1 MDRSVEGARLNAS
14 SSRLPA
20 LPPSSPVPSSEAGEI
35 EEARAGLLGRRYWA
49 GLQTRED
56 GLQERGGNDEF
67 EANLSSE
74 DELAMSPVRPQA
86 RTLASS
92 AERRRRAP
100 SPSLAVPAFRRSSSR
115 RPHSPSDRPSPEPS
129 LPHPDEVL
137 RKPRRSTSPTLSD
150 ASSHV
155 LDMIARPRKPVQ
167 SRPSR
172 PSRSPSPPD
181 TRTPTPPP
189 RKRPRTATPP
199 PSSSS
204 RASSPVHIPP
214 DAAHLVAGRALRT
227 RTVAQLKPYSVEQL
241 KYTKTLLKNGWE
253 GAVVR
258 TKRPVEETAE
268 DLQRKKEE
276 LARRPKDSLGGWLV
290 SDEEDGTGDSPPR
303 LQDGSLGS
311 ADPSSGLQSDE
322 DGMTLL
328 EREAR
333 RKERM
338 ELAVAAAMGGN
349 GKKRPYS
356 PHRHGPSRIDNPPH
370 RTKGPQSRKKRPEA
384 VSDDDSS
391 DSSTTTTTSS
401 QQKRRRPRRAE
412 SAPPSSSPAHTPRKK
427 TASKRRRFADRHG
440 SGSAAAAPRRPASSA
455 RRQIRADSEPPT
467 SSPARQPV
475 GMATKPRNMA
485 KPSKS
490 VHRRAGSGE
499 RSALDRDI
507 LNLPSPS
514 RWRSDGESDLPS
526 DEEEEEDEE
535 EGGADEESQSPDR
548 QLGPSRLELS
558 HKRKRALGAMMPAVF
573 LKKAAKDLKLM
584 AREREVGEYSS
595 GSELNSGDEEAVERA
610 SKNRAKKRIVP
621 GDAPMRFD
629 GEAFTDESGDDPDQ
643 SDDGLGEKDEEDE
656 NDAVSSWLQSFA
668 PRRTNAAEEDIVDR
682 FLKRAKRPPPKKR
695 KAGKGAGSR
704 ARPSA
709 EGSTKDKKEGREE
722 RAALQETGNYV
733 VGYRP
738 LDGPAAPKRKPR
750 SVPLDTDDAI
760 FAFVR
765 QQELTGAGMDGD
777 NVVVIAPPVKPRS
790 AAEQLPP
797 NRVDAISTSVHAV
810 PATDLRND
818 EAWATFGKFSPDFGL
833 DRLPPGIRFSSP
845 SSFVANGHLYSLVNP
860 TVNVASFSCDVYGLH
875 LSPSTSLEQL
885 ESHLPAIC
893 DDILEDLARLGK
905 EDERLDSLADAGKV
919 LQYLGM
925 RIDTAT
931 GAEAAKTGPA
941 ILASLERLE
950 DRLNASPVFQA
961 AGKDFR
967 RGRVLVGWYLVD
979 IAARVQRTTSGA
991 VDERRLQQRVKSL
1004 VQNLLRHGQ
1013 DRTVKVLKAASSG
1026 DRLTADGTVEAWL
1039 GLISLALKSD
1049 SFGQTALT
1057 VDVLW
1062 RIVEEEVRAG
1072 LSATAQKGPAG
1083 GEILAYTTL
1092 MLCAISQFSPS
1103 GVSTSTPRLP
1113 AHWTAVMATLDVI
1126 QPSALAAPDYNLSS
1140 TAVARRDRYLWTLF
1154 ARCLVLAER
1163 WGWRVDVKDDLL
1175 PRLFDLLNARRL
1187 SDLTTE
1193 TSGDFPEFLQ
1203 DLNKFGD
1210 ARLDRST
1217 DTAFSIFLKL
1227 VIAAAQGLPAT
1238 SDADKRRRGAQF
1250 TRLFLRLSPMVSASW
1265 SRQSIELTRSG
1276 SILVNHYSL
1285 DLAFAMLHPSGAG
1298 QRVEHARRLVS
1309 FADVD
1314 EEARRTC
1321 IRAIL
1326 YFAAVFRHH
1335 DLPLKPIVEWLASIA
1350 DMLKAE
1356 YTDIERQRRKEE
1368 YRLSKERSKSA
1379 GGKGD
1384 PLWQRAVLLTMV
1396 LRSVQVI
1403 LRFKKAGDAAP
1414 SYPDAALLHPSWTSH
1429 LLDSPLALDPMIG
1442 REAIKVIDCFLDV
1455 RRAALPRKN
1464 VAQAANDGGQGESQD
1479 DFGTFDDL
1487 DFDDPTLN
1495 AMLGIEGEAA
1505 DTGGGD
1511 DALRASDKACAEL
1524 LKTTIT
1530 PAFFRLVS
1538 NIFVSSSGSGP
1549 TIADRVSYAQYAV
1562 ECWVRCAAV
1571 AVENG
1576 VADWRPYLQYGAQS
1590 WKRLS
1595 DPVGRRDIGL
1605 FLIIEILK
1613 HDPAAYTVFAED
1625 VLEIWFESIVAR
1637 RLTSQHILTETLLNV
1652 DVENVGT
1659 VSPLFE
1665 GVPFDRSASS
1675 GKVEVEQ
1682 LDLLDKRPD
1691 LLKTIFENAARLA
1704 TASTASTLP
1713 PSTAQLLGR
1722 AGSAPIRPTISRG
1735 TIMNLLRSMLAS
1747 LRDNLA
1753 AIHDETTRRNY
1764 STFVRSTLAALTAAG
1779 AVQPSGFQPGK
1790 RGPFNET
1797 TLPDIAVLRSS
1808 AAS

>member
-1 MDRSVEGARLNAS
+1 MDRRVGDARLYAS
-14 SSRLPA
+14 SSRLPV
-20 LPPSSPVPSSEAGEI
+20 LSPSSPVPSSEAGEI
-35 EEARAGLLGRRYWA
+35 EEARAGLLGQRYWA
-49 GLQTRED
+49 GLQARKVRA
-56 GLQERGGNDEF
+56 QERGETDELD
-67 EANLSSE
+67 ADLSSE
-74 DELAMSPVRPQA
+74 DELAMSPVRLQA
-86 RTLASS
+86 YTLASS

-100 SPSLAVPAFRRSSSR
+100 SPSLAVPACRRPSSSR
-115 RPHSPSDRPSPEPS
+115 TRSPSPRPSPEPS

-137 RKPRRSTSPTLSD
+137 RKQSRSASPALSD

-155 LDMIARPRKPVQ
+155 LDIIARPRKPVQ

-172 PSRSPSPPD
+172 SPSPSD
-181 TRTPTPPP
+181 TRTTTPPP

-199 PSSSS
+199 PSSSP
-204 RASSPVHIPP
+204 RASSPVDIPP

-268 DLQRKKEE
+268 ELQRKKEE
-276 LARRPKDSLGGWLV
+276 LARKPKDSLGGWLV
-290 SDEEDGTGDSPPR
+290 SDEENGTGDSLPR
-303 LQDGSLGS
+303 LQDRSLGS
-311 ADPSSGLQSDE
+311 ADTSSGLQSDE
-322 DGMTLL
+322 DGMSLL

-356 PHRHGPSRIDNPPH
+356 PHRHGPSRIDNPLR
-370 RTKGPQSRKKRPEA
+370 RTKAPQSRKKRHGA
-384 VSDDDSS
+384 AASDDGSS
-391 DSSTTTTTSS
+391 DSSTATITSPR
-401 QQKRRRPRRAE
+401 QKRHRPRRAE
-412 SAPPSSSPAHTPRKK
+412 SAPPSSSPAHSPRK
-427 TASKRRRFADRHG
+427 TDGTKRRQVTDRRR
-440 SGSAAAAPRRPASSA
+440 SGSATAASRRPASSA

-475 GMATKPRNMA
+475 GMAKKPHNMA
-485 KPSKS
+485 KPSRS

-499 RSALDRDI
+499 RNALDRDI

-514 RWRSDGESDLPS
+514 RWRSDGDSELPS
-526 DEEEEEDEE
+526 DEDEEEDEE
-535 EGGADEESQSPDR
+535 QVGGDEESQSPDR

-610 SKNRAKKRIVP
+610 RKNQAKKRIVP
-621 GDAPMRFD
+621 GDAPMRFE
-629 GEAFTDESGDDPDQ
+629 GAAFTDESGDEPDR
-643 SDDGLGEKDEEDE
+643 SDDGVGDKDEEDE
-656 NDAVSSWLQSFA
+656 NDAVTSWLQSFA

-682 FLKRAKRPPPKKR
+682 LLKRAKRPPPKKR
-695 KAGKGAGSR
+695 KAGKAAESRVRPAG
-704 ARPSA
+704 
-709 EGSTKDKKEGREE
+709 EGSTKEKKGGREE
-722 RAALQETGNYV
+722 RASLKETGNYV

-738 LDGPAAPKRKPR
+738 LDGSAAKKRKPR
-750 SVPLDTDDAI
+750 SVPLDTDDVI

-765 QQELTGAGMDGD
+765 QQELSVEGKDD
-777 NVVVIAPPVKPRS
+777 DDDVVIAPPVKPRS
-790 AAEQLPP
+790 ATEQSLP
-797 NRVDAISTSVHAV
+797 NRVFAMSTGAPVVSANDV
-810 PATDLRND
+810 RND

-845 SSFVANGHLYSLVNP
+845 SSFIANGHLYSLVKPADNS
-860 TVNVASFSCDVYGLH
+860 ASASCDVYGLH
-875 LSPSTSLEQL
+875 LSSSTSLEQL
-885 ESHLPAIC
+885 ESHLLAIC

-905 EDERLDSLADAGKV
+905 EGEVLDSLADVGKV
-919 LQYLGM
+919 LQYLGK
-925 RIDTAT
+925 RIDAAT
-931 GAEAAKTGPA
+931 GAEAAKTGSA

-950 DRLNASPVFQA
+950 GRLNASSVFQA

-979 IAARVQRTTSGA
+979 IAARVQRTTSDV
-991 VDERRLQQRVKSL
+991 VDERRLQQRVRSL
-1004 VQNLLRHGQ
+1004 VQDLLRHGQ
-1013 DRTVKVLKAASSG
+1013 DRTVKTLKAASSG
-1026 DRLTADGTVEAWL
+1026 DRLVADGTVEAWL

-1049 SFGQTALT
+1049 SFGQAALT

-1072 LSATAQKGPAG
+1072 LSAAAQKGPAG
-1083 GEILAYTTL
+1083 GEILAYTVL
-1092 MLCAISQFSPS
+1092 MLCTISQFSPS

-1113 AHWTAVMATLDVI
+1113 AHWPAIMATLDVI
-1126 QPSALAAPDYNLSS
+1126 QPSALAAPDYNLPT
-1140 TAVARRDRYLWTLF
+1140 TAVARRDRYLWMLF
-1154 ARCLVLAER
+1154 ARCLILAER

-1175 PRLFDLLNARRL
+1175 PRFFDLLNARRL

-1193 TSGDFPEFLQ
+1193 TSGDFPDFLQ
-1203 DLNKFGD
+1203 DLSKFGD
-1210 ARLDRST
+1210 TRLDRSN
-1217 DTAFSIFLKL
+1217 DTAFAIFLKL
-1227 VIAAAQGLPAT
+1227 VIAAAQGLPAI
-1238 SDADKRRRGAQF
+1238 SDADKRRRGAQL
-1250 TRLFLRLSPMVSASW
+1250 TRLFLRLSPMVSAAW
-1265 SRQSIELTRSG
+1265 SRQSVELTRSG

-1285 DLAFAMLHPSGAG
+1285 DIAFAMLHPSGAA
-1298 QRVEHARRLVS
+1298 QRVEHARRLIS

-1314 EEARRTC
+1314 EDARRTC
-1321 IRAIL
+1321 IRAVL
-1326 YFAAVFRHH
+1326 YFAAAFRHH

-1350 DMLKAE
+1350 DTLKGE
-1356 YTDIERQRRKEE
+1356 YTEIERQRRKEE
-1368 YRLSKERSKSA
+1368 YRLSKDRLKSTS
-1379 GGKGD
+1379 GKGD

-1414 SYPDAALLHPSWTSH
+1414 SYPDVALLHPAWTSH

-1455 RRAALPRKN
+1455 RRAALPRQK
-1464 VAQAANDGGQGESQD
+1464 AIQAANDDGQGESQD

-1495 AMLGIEGEAA
+1495 AMLGIEGDAA
-1505 DTGGGD
+1505 GVGGGD
-1511 DALRASDKACAEL
+1511 DALRSADKACAEL

-1538 NIFVSSSGSGP
+1538 NIFVSSSGSSP

-1576 VADWRPYLQYGAQS
+1576 VGDWRPYLQYGAQS

-1652 DVENVGT
+1652 DIENVGT
-1659 VSPLFE
+1659 VSPLVE
-1665 GVPFDRSASS
+1665 GLPFDSSASS
-1675 GKVEVEQ
+1675 GRIEVEQ

-1691 LLKTIFENAARLA
+1691 LLKIVFENAARLA

-1722 AGSAPIRPTISRG
+1722 AGAAPLRPSVPRG
-1735 TIMNLLRSMLAS
+1735 TIMNLLRRMLAS

-1797 TLPDIAVLRSS
+1797 TLPDITLLRSS
-1808 AAS
+1808 AAA